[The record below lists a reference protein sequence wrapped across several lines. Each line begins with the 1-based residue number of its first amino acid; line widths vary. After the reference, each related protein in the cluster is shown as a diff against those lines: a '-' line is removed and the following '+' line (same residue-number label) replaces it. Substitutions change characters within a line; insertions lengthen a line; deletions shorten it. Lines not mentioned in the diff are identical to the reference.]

1 MRLLGGIVCV
11 IVSAWAAG
19 CAQLPLPAPTPIPTA
34 TRRPF
39 PTVPSPPPTPTPRS
53 HELACQ
59 FPLDYDGD
67 GRLES
72 GGIYSFSW
80 QGTAIHLVTG
90 AGNLELSAPAGLA
103 AGRRDL
109 IMVFSGPLP
118 NALELPS
125 NLPPGGS
132 ALFDPARL
140 SAEHRDENGR
150 PFLRRLEDSRS
161 DGLFAI
167 NQDILRVEQA
177 LGPGEAITLTVVLR
191 GRRGIQL
198 ETQYEAWRLA
208 LGEETYEY
216 RVARSGRVTS
226 LHGPDPDSLQ
236 PYDGLVT
243 FAGSSLSYG
252 FPSGGGAPFSAS
264 TYTTAVTGDVTGTFP
279 LAELERLFLTARAA
293 CGQ

>member
-1 MRLLGGIVCV
+1 M
-11 IVSAWAAG
+11 
-19 CAQLPLPAPTPIPTA
+19 
-34 TRRPF
+34 
-39 PTVPSPPPTPTPRS
+39 
-53 HELACQ
+53 ACQ

-72 GGIYSFSW
+72 GGIYGFSW
-80 QGTAIHLVTG
+80 QGTAIHLITG
-90 AGNLELSAPAGLA
+90 AGQLDLTAPAGLA

-109 IMVFSGPLP
+109 IMVFDGPLP
-118 NALELPS
+118 GAIELPS

-132 ALFDPARL
+132 ALFDPARR
-140 SAEHRDENGR
+140 SVEHRDENGR
-150 PFLRRLEDSRS
+150 PLLRRLEDSPS

-177 LGPGEAITLTVVLR
+177 LGPGEAVTLTVMLR

-216 RVARSGRVTS
+216 RVARSGRATS

-236 PYDGLVT
+236 PYDGPVT

-252 FPSGGGAPFSAS
+252 FPSGGSLPFSAS
-264 TYTTAVTGDVTGTFP
+264 TYTTAVTGDLTATFP
-279 LAELERLFLTARAA
+279 VAELERLFVTAGAT
-293 CGQ
+293 CGR